1 MDGTHRKPRGVRDV
15 RVDRAAHPDWVTAL
29 DRLPERGEQVHT
41 LEGGATVVKIL
52 GKTQGGG
59 RLLELSMHDGRKH
72 PYFAAAANVL
82 VERDAPAPSSLAPA
96 PVAAPR
102 ASAR

>member
-29 DRLPERGEQVHT
+29 DRLPATGEHVIT
-41 LEGGATVVKIL
+41 LEGGAKVVAIL

-59 RLLELSMHDGRKH
+59 RLLELAMDDGRKH
-72 PYFAAAANVL
+72 TYFAAAVNVL
-82 VERDAPAPSSLAPA
+82 VQPTPPEAEL
-96 PVAAPR
+96 
-102 ASAR
+102 